1 MHEVQPAPVGKI
13 EPATQNSKFK
23 TQNSSAPAIVFE
35 HVTRRFPGAT
45 LPAVDDVSLEVEPG
59 NLVVLFGPSGC
70 GKTTLLKMVNR
81 LYEHDSGRVLVEG
94 REARSFKVTDLRR
107 RIGYVIQSTGLFPHM
122 TVAKNIA
129 TVPEMLGWDKARIDK
144 RINDLLDLVGLP
156 PAEYRGRFP
165 AQLSGGQQQRVGLAR
180 AMAADPSIMLMDEP
194 FAAIDNITRRRL
206 QDELLRIQSMVRK
219 TILFVT
225 HDVDEAIRLAD
236 KIVVMRLGKVVQ
248 YDTPLHI
255 LTRPADDFVVD
266 LMGADD
272 VLRRLS
278 LLTIEPF
285 IQPLLSA
292 ERGARNVESLN
303 PQSAIRNPQLDGP
316 TLPSNASLRE
326 ALSLLLTTSTD
337 SLTVTDEQGQLIGT
351 LDLDTIRRATR
362 GEDT

>member
-1 MHEVQPAPVGKI
+1 MQVI
-13 EPATQNSKFK
+13 TNSDNP
-23 TQNSSAPAIVFE
+23 QSAIRNPQSSAPAIVFE
-35 HVTRRFPGAT
+35 HVSRRFPGAT
-45 LPAVDDVSLEVEPG
+45 LPAVDDVSLEIEPG

-94 REARSFKVTDLRR
+94 RDARSFKVTDLRR

-129 TVPEMLGWDKARIDK
+129 TVPEMLGWSKERTDK
-144 RINDLLDLVGLP
+144 RIDELLDLVGLP

-206 QDELLRIQSMVRK
+206 QDELLRIQSKVRK

-225 HDVDEAIRLAD
+225 HDVEEAIRLAD
-236 KIVVMRLGKVVQ
+236 RIVVMRQGTVVQ

-255 LTRPADDFVVD
+255 LTHPADSFVAN

-272 VLRRLS
+272 ALRRLS

-285 IQPLLSA
+285 IQPLPSSQW
-292 ERGARNVESLN
+292 GVEG
-303 PQSAIRNPQLDGP
+303 DGP
-316 TLPSNASLRE
+316 MLQSTASLRE
-326 ALSLLLTTSTD
+326 ALSLLLTSNSD
-337 SLTVTDEQGQLIGT
+337 HLIVTDEDGHHVGI
-351 LDLDTIRRATR
+351 LDLETIRSASQ
-362 GEDT
+362 GEET